1 MFFRYYCVPGGMGNG
16 QRVSSNVETILRR
29 LDVSSWPSS
38 PMQSPDSIVGKG
50 YALQAEKYL
59 AEQQQQQQAAAAT
72 MEVLAIRHIASITNG
87 ISQTSPFLS
96 SSDGSS

>member
-1 MFFRYYCVPGGMGNG
+1 MGNG

-38 PMQSPDSIVGKG
+38 PMQSPDSIAGKG

-59 AEQQQQQQAAAAT
+59 AEQQQQQAAAAT
-72 MEVLAIRHIASITNG
+72 MEVRAIRQIASITNG

-96 SSDGSS
+96 SSDVSS